1 MSLAFA
7 VAEELYTVE
16 EYLTYERAEDERHEY
31 VDGYVYAMAG
41 ESNEHG
47 EICTN
52 IGWAVGGQLRG
63 TICRGRTAN
72 SKVRSGSTPLL
83 PHVRKG
89 MFSYPDFF
97 VVCGEL
103 EFHDAFKDVVTNPK
117 VIFEVLSPGTEN
129 FDRTEKFQRYDEWN
143 DTLSDFILIA
153 QDRPKVEHY
162 TRQSDGSWKYRYY
175 IGLETS
181 FVIES
186 INCQLSLA
194 DLYERVKFPPLKPE
208 LVVVPKKTRRK
219 KQ

>member
-16 EYLTYERAEDERHEY
+16 EYLTYERAADERHEY

-52 IGWAVGGQLRG
+52 LGGLIHLQLRG
-63 TICRGRTAN
+63 SVCRGRTAN
-72 SKVRSGSTPLL
+72 SKVRSGPTPLL
-83 PHVRKG
+83 PSSHKG
-89 MFSYPDFF
+89 MFSYPDYF

-103 EFHDAFKDVVTNPK
+103 EFHDKFKDVVTNPT
-117 VIFEVLSPGTEN
+117 VIFEVLSPSTEN
-129 FDRTEKFQRYDEWN
+129 FDRDMKFQRYDEWN
-143 DTLSDFILIA
+143 STLSDYLLIA
-153 QDRPKVEHY
+153 QDRPKVDHY
-162 TRQSDGSWKYRYY
+162 TRQSDGNWVYRAYH
-175 IGLETS
+175 GLETS

-186 INCQLSLA
+186 INCRLSLA
-194 DLYERVKFPPLKPE
+194 DIYERVTFPPPKLE
-208 LVVVPKKTRRK
+208 LVEIPKKKKRK